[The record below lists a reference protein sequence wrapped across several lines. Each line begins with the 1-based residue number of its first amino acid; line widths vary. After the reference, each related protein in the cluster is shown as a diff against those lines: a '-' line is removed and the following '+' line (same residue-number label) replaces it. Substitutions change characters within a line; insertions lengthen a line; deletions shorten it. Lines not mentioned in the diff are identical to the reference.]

1 MYIRFVGSRM
11 SVELLGWLGIVAS
24 RTITASIATSIAEA
38 ASIATAVPRSV
49 AAAAAEAALS
59 LLSVAELALLAD
71 WRQLALT

>member
-1 MYIRFVGSRM
+1 M

-24 RTITASIATSIAEA
+24 RTITASIGTSIAEA
-38 ASIATAVPRSV
+38 ASVATAVPRSV
-49 AAAAAEAALS
+49 AAAEAALS